1 MIEALIAGER
11 NSAVLAELARGVL
24 RRKIDALQM
33 ACDGRFTA
41 SHAQMCR
48 LHPDARDHL
57 ATLLGSNTRS
67 WR

>member
-11 NSAVLAELARGVL
+11 NPAVLAELARGVL

-33 ACDGRFTA
+33 ACDDRFTA

-48 LHPDARDHL
+48 PHRMPGIISLP
-57 ATLLGSNTRS
+57 SSPS
-67 WR
+67 WTS